1 MSNFVDPK
9 SPQNAEP
16 HQWWSEI
23 RRYVRP
29 ASVWVLL
36 FLLLY
41 LVGTFLPEGY
51 NWRLDFSKGHFPP
64 WWVPWAKPLISAL
77 NLPAV
82 FALTITS
89 LAIRSFR
96 YKRSLLPVILATL
109 SLPTLWV
116 FYLGEVAGL
125 PLVGLLCLPWGVPL
139 VLLKPQVA
147 AFALLSKRKWL
158 IVACLWLGLSV
169 ILWGLWPLELLVVQS
184 SEWKALHPQD
194 ITLFPWGILLA
205 IPLMFFSRGDEDL
218 LMAAGSLATPHLFP
232 YHFVVLMPSLARMR
246 LRWMLVTWLLT
257 WMPLTANWFGPG
269 AWHFGNLAS
278 VAFWLGI
285 YLNRVQSS
293 GTFLEHFYKV
303 ATARFL
309 DSDSSNPS

>member
-1 MSNFVDPK
+1 MSNLADPE
-9 SPQNAEP
+9 SQQEALL
-16 HQWWSEI
+16 HRWWSDI
-23 RRYVRP
+23 RNYLRP
-29 ASVWVLL
+29 AGVWILL

-41 LVGTFLPEGY
+41 LVGIFLPEGF
-51 NWRLDFSKGHFPP
+51 NWRLDFSRGQFPP
-64 WWVPWAKPLISAL
+64 WWVPWAKPLIGVL

-82 FALTITS
+82 FALTITG
-89 LAIRSFR
+89 LAVRSFR
-96 YKRSLLPVILATL
+96 YKRSLLPVILAIL

-116 FYLGEVAGL
+116 FFLGEVAGL
-125 PLVGLLCLPWGVPL
+125 PLVGLLCLPWGVPI

-147 AFALLSKRKWL
+147 AFALLSKWKWL
-158 IVACLWLGLSV
+158 LVACLWLGLSV
-169 ILWGLWPLELLVVQS
+169 IIWGPWPLELLVVQT

-232 YHFVVLMPSLARMR
+232 YHFIVLMPSLARMR
-246 LRWMLVTWLLT
+246 PRWMLFTWLIT
-257 WMPLTANWFGPG
+257 WMPLTANWFGPW

-285 YLNRVQSS
+285 YLNRDQSPDAS
-293 GTFLEHFYKV
+293 VDPIDTTA
-303 ATARFL
+303 ATMS
-309 DSDSSNPS
+309 SDSAGANPS